1 VKKLQLVVLMAA
13 VVSMSA
19 MAQEK
24 VATKGKMLVAADGAR
39 IGAVYRVTEDGSA
52 QVIIDGKMVSIPA
65 NTLSA
70 PDGKLT
76 TSLTRP
82 EVMAIH

>member
-1 VKKLQLVVLMAA
+1 MKKIQVVVLMAA
-13 VVSMSA
+13 LAAVPA

-39 IGAVYRVTEDGSA
+39 IGAVYRVSDDGSA

-65 NTLSA
+65 ATLSNS
-70 PDGKLT
+70 DGKLT

-82 EVMAIH
+82 EVMSIK

>member
-1 VKKLQLVVLMAA
+1 MKKLQLVVLMAA

-24 VATKGKMLVAADGAR
+24 VATKGKMLVASDGAR
-39 IGAVYRVTEDGSA
+39 LGAVYRVTEDGSA

-76 TSLTRP
+76 TSLTHR
-82 EVMAIH
+82 EVLNMH